1 MEETMNTK
9 NNKRRRDSQDKIETA
24 FMELIKKKELNRI
37 TVAEICKLAP
47 CNRSTFY
54 ANYDD
59 VFALADSVRHKLEEH
74 YNSIFIAQGE
84 ASDNYLLLFR
94 HIKENME
101 LYKLYFKL
109 GFDKE
114 YRIFRYDE
122 TIAKEQF
129 GEDKLIPYH
138 CEFFRGGITM
148 IIKMWLERDCQ
159 ETPEEMYKVIVDEYR
174 GRV

>member
-1 MEETMNTK
+1 MEDMMNTK
-9 NNKRRRDSQDKIETA
+9 NNKRRQDSQDRIETA
-24 FMELIKKKELNRI
+24 FMELLKVKDLNKI
-37 TVAEICKLAP
+37 TIAEICKLAP

-54 ANYDD
+54 ANYLD
-59 VFALADSVRHKLEEH
+59 VFNLADTVRRKLEEH
-74 YNSIFIAQGE
+74 YDSIFLAQGE

-122 TIAKEQF
+122 AIAKQQF
-129 GEDKLIPYH
+129 EDDKLIPYH

-148 IIKMWLERDCQ
+148 IIKLWLDRDCA
-159 ETPEEMYKVIVDEYR
+159 ETPEEMYRVIVDEYR

>member
-1 MEETMNTK
+1 MEDMMNTK
-9 NNKRRRDSQDKIETA
+9 NNKRRRDSQEKIENA
-24 FMELIKKKELNRI
+24 FTELLKEKDLKKI
-37 TVAEICKLAP
+37 TVAEICKLAF

-54 ANYDD
+54 ANYVDI
-59 VFALADSVRHKLEEH
+59 FALADSVRQKLEEH
-74 YNSIFIAQGE
+74 YNGIFIAQGE

-122 TIAKEQF
+122 AIAKEQF

-148 IIKMWLERDCQ
+148 IIKLWLERDCQ
-159 ETPEEMYKVIVDEYR
+159 ETPEEMYRVIVDEYR